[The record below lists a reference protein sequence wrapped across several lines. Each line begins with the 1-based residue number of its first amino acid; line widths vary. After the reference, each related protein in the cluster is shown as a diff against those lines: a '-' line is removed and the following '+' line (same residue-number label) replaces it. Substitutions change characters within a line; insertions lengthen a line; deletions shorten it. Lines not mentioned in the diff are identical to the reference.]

1 MASLI
6 DISNYVEHTANT
18 IGGVLG
24 LDVLI
29 VDDELRILGD
39 SDLES
44 ISEEQCI
51 RKDSILTKV
60 MEIKELIILNSKLEH
75 EGCRNCPKRNN
86 CPVTMIIGIP
96 LFLEGCI
103 IGSLGVIANNQQDK
117 EKILSDIDTYLQFIN
132 RMIELIINKLIKE
145 EEFKEISIM
154 TKRME
159 VVLDSIEQ
167 FLLLV
172 SNEGNI
178 LNSNSSFRKIF
189 KNKLPQNIS
198 DILDEDLVGKILI
211 GKEEIKYH
219 EIKIEKKYDFLLSS
233 KPVILDYENQGAI
246 LYFRSISD
254 IADEMNEL
262 YTHSMDV
269 EFDDLIGESSAIKD
283 VKEKIVQIARSS
295 STVLIDGETGTG
307 KEVVARLIHNTSDR
321 RNKPFV
327 AINCS
332 AIPEELIE
340 SELFGYEEGS
350 FSGALKGGK
359 IGKFQLANGGTI
371 FLDEI
376 GEMALHLQ
384 SKLLRVLQ
392 EKRVTKIGG
401 LESNEIDIRI
411 ISANNKKLEDLVQA
425 GKFREDLYYRLKVIP
440 MTMPPLRD
448 RTGDIELLTDHFLKL
463 YSDKLNKKI
472 EGFSNEAMKALMN
485 NPWQG
490 NIRELKNVV
499 EFLVN
504 MTKTNIITIN
514 DLPNDFNKQ
523 KLFIDGS
530 LNIDQHFKILIENA
544 LSKYGNSTIGK
555 ENAARALGISKAT
568 LYRKMKEYQIS

>member
-6 DISNYVEHTANT
+6 DISNYVEHTANI
-18 IGGVLG
+18 IGGVLS

-96 LFLEGCI
+96 LFLEGRI

-117 EKILSDIDTYLQFIN
+117 EKVLGDIDNYLRFIN

-154 TKRME
+154 TKRMG

-167 FLLLV
+167 FLVLI

-198 DILDEDLVGKILI
+198 DILDEELVKKILI

-246 LYFRSISD
+246 LYFRSIRD
-254 IADEMNEL
+254 IANEMNEF

-269 EFDDLIGESSAIKD
+269 EFEDLIGESSAIKD

-411 ISANNKKLEDLVQA
+411 ISANNRRLEDLVQA

-440 MTMPPLRD
+440 VTMPPLRD

-463 YSDKLNKKI
+463 YSEKLNKKI
-472 EGFSNEAMKALMN
+472 KGFSNEAMKALLN

-504 MTKTNIITIN
+504 MTKSNIITIN

-523 KLFIDGS
+523 ILFTDGS
-530 LNIDQHFKILIENA
+530 LNVDQHFKILIENA

-555 ENAARALGISKAT
+555 ENAAKALGISKAT
-568 LYRKMKEYQIS
+568 LYRKMKEYQIG

>member
-1 MASLI
+1 MTSLI
-6 DISNYVEHTANT
+6 DISNYVEHTANI

-60 MEIKELIILNSKLEH
+60 MEMKELIILNSKLDH

-96 LFLEGCI
+96 LFLEGRI

-117 EKILSDIDTYLQFIN
+117 EKILSDIDNYLQFIN

-167 FLLLV
+167 FLVLI

-198 DILDEDLVGKILI
+198 DILDEELVEKILI
-211 GKEEIKYH
+211 GKEEIKYQ

-233 KPVILDYENQGAI
+233 KPVILDYENQGAV

-269 EFDDLIGESSAIKD
+269 EFDDLIGESSTIKD

-321 RNKPFV
+321 RYKPFV

-376 GEMALHLQ
+376 GEMAIHLQ

-425 GKFREDLYYRLKVIP
+425 GKFREDLYY
-440 MTMPPLRD
+440 
-448 RTGDIELLTDHFLKL
+448 
-463 YSDKLNKKI
+463 
-472 EGFSNEAMKALMN
+472 
-485 NPWQG
+485 
-490 NIRELKNVV
+490 
-499 EFLVN
+499 
-504 MTKTNIITIN
+504 
-514 DLPNDFNKQ
+514 
-523 KLFIDGS
+523 
-530 LNIDQHFKILIENA
+530 
-544 LSKYGNSTIGK
+544 
-555 ENAARALGISKAT
+555 
-568 LYRKMKEYQIS
+568 

>member
-6 DISNYVEHTANT
+6 DISNYVEHTANI
-18 IGGVLG
+18 IGGVLS

-96 LFLEGCI
+96 LFLEGRI

-117 EKILSDIDTYLQFIN
+117 EKVLGDIDNYLRFIN

-154 TKRME
+154 TKRMG

-167 FLLLV
+167 FLVLI

-198 DILDEDLVGKILI
+198 DILDEELVKKILI

-246 LYFRSISD
+246 LYFRSIRD
-254 IADEMNEL
+254 IANEMNEF

-269 EFDDLIGESSAIKD
+269 EFEDLIGESSAIKD

-440 MTMPPLRD
+440 VTMPPLRD

-463 YSDKLNKKI
+463 YSEKLNKKI
-472 EGFSNEAMKALMN
+472 KGFSNEAMKALLN

-504 MTKTNIITIN
+504 MTKSNIITIN

-523 KLFIDGS
+523 ILFTDGS
-530 LNIDQHFKILIENA
+530 LNVDQHFKILIENA

-555 ENAARALGISKAT
+555 ENAAKALGISKAT
-568 LYRKMKEYQIS
+568 LYRKMKEYQIG

>member
-60 MEIKELIILNSKLEH
+60 MEMKELIILNSKLEH

-96 LFLEGCI
+96 LFLEGRI

-167 FLLLV
+167 FLVLI

-189 KNKLPQNIS
+189 KNKLPQNIT
-198 DILDEDLVGKILI
+198 DILDEELVGKILV

-233 KPVILDYENQGAI
+233 KPVILDYENQGAV

-269 EFDDLIGESSAIKD
+269 EFDDLIGESNAIKD

-411 ISANNKKLEDLVQA
+411 ISANNRRLEDLVQA

-472 EGFSNEAMKALMN
+472 KGFSNEAMKALMN